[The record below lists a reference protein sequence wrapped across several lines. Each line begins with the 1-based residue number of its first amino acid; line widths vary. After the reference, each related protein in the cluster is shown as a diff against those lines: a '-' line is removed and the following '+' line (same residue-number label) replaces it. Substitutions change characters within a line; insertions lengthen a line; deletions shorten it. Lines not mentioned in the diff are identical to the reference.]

1 MFLDYFTPL
10 VENIYIIPNLTS
22 VDLVL
27 VTAIANHTQHFKA
40 EYGCTGD
47 LLLQFRDIFISNVC
61 LNPDPKPGFISLALG
76 PECRGGRD
84 ENKSPMKAAK
94 RKSEDLAS

>member
-1 MFLDYFTPL
+1 M
-10 VENIYIIPNLTS
+10 
-22 VDLVL
+22 
-27 VTAIANHTQHFKA
+27 
-40 EYGCTGD
+40 
-47 LLLQFRDIFISNVC
+47 QFRDIFISNVC

-94 RKSEDLAS
+94 RKSEDLASKRAPAKVSQKSTAILHKHGSGLGSLKIQLLICPNSQKY